1 MYYGE
6 QEPPELVELERLI
19 SAFGDTIELQVMC
32 EVSTGPRK
40 FPVYAIAL
48 GNPAPSVPAVG
59 YFGGVHGVE
68 RIGSAV
74 VLAFLRSVIMRLRW
88 DETLHHQLEHLRM
101 VFMPVVNPG
110 GLARGARANPAGV
123 DLMRNAPLDARD
135 PVPFLLGGQR
145 LSPWLPWYRG
155 RKGDAMQPESQALC
169 RVVESELLSHAFSI
183 AVDCHSGFGTCDRI
197 WFPYASTRLPIA
209 HLPEMHALAEILDQT
224 HLHHPYLFEP
234 QSSQYLTHGDLWDYL
249 YQRACL
255 EPGCVHL
262 PLTLEMGS
270 WLCVKK
276 NPRQMLSL
284 LGFFNPLIAHRHAR
298 VLRRHIH
305 WLEFIGR
312 AACGHGGWVPTGP
325 ERARHRELA
334 LRRWYDSGGFT

>member
-1 MYYGE
+1 
-6 QEPPELVELERLI
+6 V
-19 SAFGDTIELQVMC
+19 SAFGDMLELRVMC
-32 EVSTGPRK
+32 EVSAGARS
-40 FPVYAIAL
+40 FPVYAITL
-48 GNPAPSVPAVG
+48 GNPAPGVPAVG

-110 GLARGARANPAGV
+110 GLARGTRANPAGV

-145 LSPWLPWYRG
+145 FSPWLPWYRG
-155 RKGDAMQPESQALC
+155 RQGEPMQPESQALC
-169 RVVESELLSHAFSI
+169 QVVEGELLSHDFSI
-183 AVDCHSGFGTCDRI
+183 AVDCHSGFGTSDRI

-224 HLHHPYLFEP
+224 QLHHPYVFEP
-234 QSSQYLTHGDLWDYL
+234 QSSQYLTHGDLWDHL

-255 EPGCVHL
+255 AP
-262 PLTLEMGS
+262 
-270 WLCVKK
+270 
-276 NPRQMLSL
+276 
-284 LGFFNPLIAHRHAR
+284 
-298 VLRRHIH
+298 
-305 WLEFIGR
+305 
-312 AACGHGGWVPTGP
+312 AASTCP
-325 ERARHRELA
+325 
-334 LRRWYDSGGFT
+334 